1 MESLFIS
8 NQKLSKEELAT
19 AVGGSILVHVV
30 IFALVLVGP
39 WSAPK
44 QTIKPPYCS
53 VNLVSLQDAGGD
65 AAPSRKGTGV
75 KSPEGAPDQAAEK
88 ASSSARTKPGP
99 VVPVKRLQLDA
110 PVKKAESE
118 LKKIEAPPVPSISE
132 GPTGTASVDKKVE
145 SLIPKTKAQPKTP
158 PLPQVA
164 SEAGDSR
171 PSTPRETGQ
180 KQAAAASQGEQR
192 ATGNEIAGRAGNPDG
207 SVDGHPKGTADGRA
221 KGANPG
227 PAGGSPDGVQS
238 DSALRAYF
246 AMIQSR
252 IRREWHLLPS
262 LKAEQLEARVLVT
275 VRQDGKV
282 VDLQF
287 EKRSGQPLFDQ
298 SVENAVRRADPLPP
312 FPETFKLPR
321 QEFGLRFRPEDLS

>member
-19 AVGGSILVHVV
+19 AVGGSVLVHAA
-30 IFALVLVGP
+30 IIALVLIGP

-44 QTIKPPYCS
+44 QTVKPPYCS

-65 AAPSRKGTGV
+65 AAPARKGTGV
-75 KSPEGAPDQAAEK
+75 KNPEGVPDQTAEK
-88 ASSSARTKPGP
+88 AASSARTKPGP
-99 VVPVKRLQLDA
+99 VVPVKRLQFDA

-132 GPTGTASVDKKVE
+132 SGMAAASVDKKVE
-145 SLIPKTKAQPKTP
+145 SLIPKTKTQPKAS

-164 SEAGDSR
+164 NNAEESGTSN
-171 PSTPRETGQ
+171 SRETAR

-192 ATGNEIAGRAGNPDG
+192 AAGNEIAGRAGNPDG

-221 KGANPG
+221 RGANPG
-227 PAGGSPDGVQS
+227 PAGGSPDGVQN
-238 DSALRAYF
+238 DSALRSYF
-246 AMIQSR
+246 ATIQSR

-312 FPETFKLPR
+312 FPETFRVPR